1 MLIRPSTDLRNNYT
15 EVSRE
20 VKEVDEPIFL
30 TKNGIGDMVVMSIE
44 TYRKREAKNA
54 IHDTLLER
62 ELELQANGVTH
73 DLSDSVNR
81 IVERLK
87 VKAHAKT

>member
-15 EVSRE
+15 EVSSLI
-20 VKEVDEPIFL
+20 KEIDEPVFL
-30 TKNGIGDMVVMSIE
+30 TKNGVGDMVVMSIE

-73 DLSDSVNR
+73 DLSDSVVR
-81 IVERLK
+81 IIERLK
-87 VKAHAKT
+87 GKTHAKT